1 MGLCLFRVSMFSL
14 PIALPSDPQLR
25 RRRPRVTAHGR
36 AGHVDWA
43 RVVGWCESLVRGRRE
58 QALQT
63 RISALAEHEGALA
76 ELAAAVEEKFVA
88 LGGALQDQ
96 AELSG
101 RLVRSGTAL
110 LQLSGGG
117 QADGD
122 ALREATNLVQ
132 HTLALAHESSGATV
146 ALFERMDRYHDQ
158 IGRLL
163 EEERCV
169 ERTLAPLRI
178 IQALFRIESASLP
191 VDVQTAFA
199 ALAGEIPQFEAQ
211 VRDAFAQHAEVLSAT
226 RRDIVATTTRL
237 REREVAR
244 ATAIATRRQRIGDTL
259 AALEREVAGIRSRD
273 SQLDAL
279 IKQIDRCAGAV
290 VVSLQYQDITRQKM
304 EHVRQALRD
313 IASRPEP
320 TDRDQAAT
328 DLNFLHNAC
337 RLEAGQAES
346 IRDELQQAVTTVNGG
361 ARDILE
367 GLKRIE
373 TECWPRAE
381 LDAATAAA
389 AARVQLLQTTRRE
402 ADALLAEAWDGAR
415 AAIALVQSF
424 GGVASNVA
432 TTARE
437 MAEGMRMIALNAQ
450 VQAAQAGE
458 LGAGLL
464 ILAERTYLISEEI
477 KLVTRNIGAEF
488 TEAAQQLD
496 AVVAQGEAL
505 MSRATD
511 QRTAAGAAS
520 ANVEANLNRHRDTS
534 AKLFQE
540 IAGLLAEIEKRATA
554 MAIGADFGDTFC
566 LPLDRL
572 RDHLREIA
580 SVVEASAR
588 FRPDASAS
596 LDELKARYTMESER
610 RVHATALGGAP
621 APSVPADPAPVT
633 DNVELF

>member
-1 MGLCLFRVSMFSL
+1 MFSTASSL
-14 PIALPSDPQLR
+14 ASDPLPR
-25 RRRPRVTAHGR
+25 RRPLPRVTAHGQ
-36 AGHVDWA
+36 AGVLNWA
-43 RVVGWCESLVRGRRE
+43 GVAGWCESLVRGRRQ
-58 QALQT
+58 QALRA
-63 RISALAEHEGALA
+63 RISGLAEHEGALA
-76 ELAAAVEEKFVA
+76 ELAAVVEERFVA

-101 RLVRSGTAL
+101 RLVRNGSAL
-110 LQLSGGG
+110 LQLSGDG
-117 QADGD
+117 QGDHHD
-122 ALREATNLVQ
+122 ALREATNLIQ
-132 HTLALAHESSGATV
+132 HTLALAQESTGATV
-146 ALFERMDRYHDQ
+146 ALFERMDRYHVQ

-163 EEERCV
+163 EEERSV

-199 ALAGEIPQFEAQ
+199 ALAGEIPRFEAQ
-211 VRDAFAQHAEVLSAT
+211 VRDAFAQHAEVLSVT
-226 RRDIVATTTRL
+226 RREIVATTARL
-237 REREVAR
+237 REGELERC
-244 ATAIATRRQRIGDTL
+244 TAIAARRQRIGDTL
-259 AALEREVAGIRSRD
+259 TALEREVAEIRSRD
-273 SQLDAL
+273 GRLDAL
-279 IKQIDRCAGAV
+279 IKQIDHCASAV

-320 TDRDQAAT
+320 TGRAQVAT

-337 RLEAGQAES
+337 RLEAGQAEA
-346 IRDELQQAVTTVNGG
+346 IRGELQHAVTTVTVG
-361 ARDILE
+361 ARDILQ

-381 LDAATAAA
+381 IDNATAATV
-389 AARVQLLQTTRRE
+389 ARVQLLQTTLRE
-402 ADALLAEAWDGAR
+402 AGALLAEAWDGAR
-415 AAIALVQSF
+415 AAIALVRSF

-458 LGAGLL
+458 HGAGLL

-477 KLVTRNIGAEF
+477 KLVTRNIGTEF
-488 TEAAQQLD
+488 TEAARQLD
-496 AVVAQGEAL
+496 EVVAQGEAL

-511 QRTAAGAAS
+511 QRTAAAAAS
-520 ANVEANLNRHRDTS
+520 ARVEGNLNRHRDTS
-534 AKLFQE
+534 AELFQE
-540 IAGLLAEIEKRATA
+540 IASLLAQIEARATA
-554 MAIGADFGDTFC
+554 MARGAEFDDAFC

-580 SVVEASAR
+580 SCVEASAH
-588 FRPDASAS
+588 FRPDTSAS
-596 LDELKARYTMESER
+596 LEGLKARYTMESER
-610 RVHATALGGAP
+610 KVHAAALAGT
-621 APSVPADPAPVT
+621 PSPTVPAEPVSAT